1 MEMRA
6 WRVWGSSVVLVA
18 GLTAS
23 AKPPEVPVK
32 VDVDGKVP
40 QPIVQ
45 EHFQPVLLPPPRLL
59 PESILDPKPRHGPE
73 TASGPWNGPGINRPV
88 VPASDLDTP
97 IRPYPVSGRALI
109 SVFDTEKGRP
119 TDWKARAAFDMAEEH
134 RRACDAAEARQWYR
148 EVIKLAPG
156 SNLAQ
161 AALER
166 LREGQVVPAGAT
178 ETREPPLADST
189 DDIPSLQLQVLWE
202 AARQFKEAVDSGDK
216 LHIEKCGRSLDQ
228 ALRQTKPGRNQ

>member
-1 MEMRA
+1 MAMRA
-6 WRVWGSSVVLVA
+6 WRVWGSSIVL
-18 GLTAS
+18 GTALAAA

-32 VDVDGKVP
+32 VDADGKVP
-40 QPIVQ
+40 PPIVQ
-45 EHFQPVLLPPPRLL
+45 EHFQPVILPPPRLL

-73 TASGPWNGPGINRPV
+73 TASESPSERGPVRASLFQHWPLAQENGK
-88 VPASDLDTP
+88 PA
-97 IRPYPVSGRALI
+97 
-109 SVFDTEKGRP
+109 
-119 TDWKARAAFDMAEEH
+119 DWKARAAFDMAEEH
-134 RRACDAAEARQWYR
+134 RRACDATEARQWYR

-166 LREGQVVPAGAT
+166 LREGQVIPAGAT

-189 DDIPSLQLQVLWE
+189 DDIPVLQLKVLWE

-228 ALRQTKPGRNQ
+228 ALRQTKPGRNP

>member
-1 MEMRA
+1 MAMRA
-6 WRVWGSSVVLVA
+6 WRVWGSSVVL
-18 GLTAS
+18 GTALAAA

-32 VDVDGKVP
+32 VDVEGKVP
-40 QPIVQ
+40 PPIVQ
-45 EHFQPVLLPPPRLL
+45 EHFQPLLPPPRLL
-59 PESILDPKPRHGPE
+59 PDSILDPKPRHGPE
-73 TASGPWNGPGINRPV
+73 TASESPGAGGPV
-88 VPASDLDTP
+88 
-97 IRPYPVSGRALI
+97 RA
-109 SVFDTEKGRP
+109 SVFQHWPLAQENGRRA
-119 TDWKARAAFDMAEEH
+119 DWKARAAFDMAEEH
-134 RRACDAAEARQWYR
+134 RRACDATEARQWYR

-178 ETREPPLADST
+178 ETREPPLADSA
-189 DDIPSLQLQVLWE
+189 DDIPVLQLQVLWE

-228 ALRQTKPGRNQ
+228 VLRQTKPGRNP